1 MSDDQGVAPNA
12 GRDARLPELDDHR
25 QAITVPQPRRSTLNS
40 SNRTR
45 LLDTDRN
52 GSTARSCSPEGDE
65 MRDDAPHV
73 RPGGNA
79 SQRSTIASSKRRPA
93 SPKDSAEAR
102 RREQSTSEPADIEER
117 DGGTWGNEEGLI
129 HTTSLGSDRWCRG
142 RPRVADRNAASLAT
156 NRSAEGDVC
165 RPVQKQHLR
174 DRLHIDF
181 DYLET
186 LMTLEKPE
194 QSARNVF
201 SSLQSRSTP
210 QHGLSVATADGDFIN
225 IRFEKATLANQEEEA
240 AQRLADARQV
250 RTDPNRFSFFSS
262 TLGSTIHAA
271 ELSDL
276 VSPGKD
282 VRSLFSFPKGELDGV
297 WWLNMNNP
305 TGEEVRTICVAFGI
319 HPLTIEDIRTQESHE
334 KIELFQSYYFACFR
348 SFKRVEKT
356 DGVNYTP
363 FNVYVMVF
371 REGTISFSFVPN
383 AHASHVQSRIS
394 MLKEH
399 VLLSSD
405 WICYALIDDIVD
417 SFAPPIDRIGRET
430 GTIEDQVFNAR
441 PNDIQ
446 EFNRKIGTARKN
458 IMSLMRLLGGKAD
471 VLRAFTKRC
480 NEDYN
485 VTPRMDIGLF
495 LSDIQDHVVT
505 MINNLSH
512 FEKILAHSHS
522 NYLNQ
527 LSIDN
532 LGQGNRANEFLRHVT
547 VVTTVILAM
556 TVISGLFGMNVLV
569 PWQDLDNVYAF
580 LGIASAATLFALIC
594 LLAARGRRFI

>member
-1 MSDDQGVAPNA
+1 MSDAEDVVSNA
-12 GRDARLPELDDHR
+12 GRDAQLSEPDDHR
-25 QAITVPQPRRSTLNS
+25 QAIAVPHPHRSTSDS
-40 SNRTR
+40 SNGAR
-45 LLDTDRN
+45 LLDTDRFN
-52 GSTARSCSPEGDE
+52 GSTACSCGPEGDE
-65 MRDDAPHV
+65 AGDNAPHV

-79 SQRSTIASSKRRPA
+79 SQRSTIASSQRRPA
-93 SPKDSAEAR
+93 PPKDFEEAR
-102 RREQSTSEPADIEER
+102 RRREQLTSEPADIEER
-117 DGGTWGNEEGLI
+117 DGETWDNE
-129 HTTSLGSDRWCRG
+129 
-142 RPRVADRNAASLAT
+142 
-156 NRSAEGDVC
+156 
-165 RPVQKQHLR
+165 QHR
-174 DRLHIDF
+174 KHRLHIDF

-186 LMTLEKPE
+186 LMTLGKPE
-194 QSARNVF
+194 QASRDVF
-201 SSLQSRSTP
+201 SSLRPRSTP
-210 QHGLSVATADGDFIN
+210 PHGLSVVTADGDFIN
-225 IRFEKATLANQEEEA
+225 FRFGEATLANQGEDA
-240 AQRLADARQV
+240 AQRLADVRQV

-262 TLGSTIHAA
+262 SLESTLHAA
-271 ELSDL
+271 EFGDL
-276 VSPGKD
+276 ISPGED
-282 VRSLFSFPKGELDGV
+282 ARSLFSFPKGDSNGV
-297 WWLNMNNP
+297 WWLNVNNP
-305 TGEEVRTICVAFGI
+305 TGEEVRTICMAFGI

-334 KIELFQSYYFACFR
+334 KIELFASYYFACFR
-348 SFKRVEKT
+348 SFRPVET
-356 DGVNYTP
+356 PDRVNYVP
-363 FNVYVMVF
+363 FNVYVVVF

-383 AHASHVQSRIS
+383 AHASQVQSRIS

-446 EFNRKIGTARKN
+446 EFSRKIGTARKN

-480 NEDYN
+480 NEDYQ

-505 MINNLSH
+505 MVNNLSH
-512 FEKILAHSHS
+512 FEKVLAHSQS

-532 LGQGNRANEFLRHVT
+532 IGQGNRANEFLRHVT

-556 TVISGLFGMNVLV
+556 TVISGLFGMNVSV
-569 PWQDLDNVYAF
+569 PWQDVDNVYAF
-580 LGIASAATLFALIC
+580 LGIASAVTLFALIC